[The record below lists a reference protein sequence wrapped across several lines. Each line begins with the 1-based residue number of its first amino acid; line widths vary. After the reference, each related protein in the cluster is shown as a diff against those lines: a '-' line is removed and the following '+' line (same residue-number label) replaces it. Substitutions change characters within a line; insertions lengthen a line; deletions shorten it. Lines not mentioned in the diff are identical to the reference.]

1 MKSGHATHSF
11 GENLESVRTA
21 VLNMGG
27 LVEEQFERATRAL
40 SEADSELG
48 LQVANDDSKVNKM
61 EVSIDGE
68 CSRLLA
74 APGATASDLRLIL
87 AIIKTITDLER
98 IGDEAKKMGM
108 LAAGLAAVER
118 PSTNYRDLRNLAR
131 HVKEMIHRALDAFAR
146 LDDKEA
152 LEVVKS
158 DDIVDEEYE
167 TIYRQAITF
176 MMEDPRTIKR
186 VMDITWIARSL
197 ERIGDHAK
205 NICEYVI
212 FMVYGEDIRHTGL
225 ENIEAAISRANSKQ
239 EPGFD

>member
-1 MKSGHATHSF
+1 MKGERATHCFS
-11 GENLESVRTA
+11 EDLETVRTA

-40 SEADSELG
+40 SDADSELG
-48 LQVANDDSKVNKM
+48 LQVAHDDSKVNKM

-74 APGATASDLRLIL
+74 TPGATASDLRLIL

-98 IGDEAKKMGM
+98 IGDEAKKMGL

-118 PSTNYRDLRNLAR
+118 PSANYRDLRNLAR
-131 HVKEMIHRALDAFAR
+131 HVKEMIHGALDAFAR

-186 VMDITWIARSL
+186 AMDITWIARSL

-225 ENIEAAISRANSKQ
+225 ENIEAAIAQANYKQ
-239 EPGFD
+239 ETSFD

>member
-74 APGATASDLRLIL
+74 TSGATASDLRLIL

-212 FMVYGEDIRHTGL
+212 FMVYGEDIRHTGI
-225 ENIEAAISRANSKQ
+225 ENIEAAIAQANRKQ
-239 EPGFD
+239 ESSFD

>member
-1 MKSGHATHSF
+1 MQAQHAPRRFS
-11 GENLESVRTA
+11 EDLEAVRTS

-40 SEADSELG
+40 SDADSELG
-48 LQVANDDSKVNKM
+48 LQVAHDDYKVNKM

-74 APGATASDLRLIL
+74 APGATAGDLRLIL
-87 AIIKTITDLER
+87 AIIKAITDLER
-98 IGDEAKKMGM
+98 MGDEAKRMGV

-131 HVKEMIHRALDAFAR
+131 HVKQMIHGALDAFAR
-146 LDDKEA
+146 LDVEGA
-152 LEVVKS
+152 LEIVKS
-158 DDIVDEEYE
+158 DNIVDEEYE
-167 TIYRQAITF
+167 TIYRQGITF
-176 MMEDPRTIKR
+176 MMEDPRTIRR
-186 VMDITWIARSL
+186 VMDMTWIARSL

-212 FMVYGEDIRHTGL
+212 FMVYGEDIRHTGV
-225 ENIEAAISRANSKQ
+225 ENIEAAIAEANRRQ
-239 EPGFD
+239 EAES

>member
-1 MKSGHATHSF
+1 ME
-11 GENLESVRTA
+11 GERAIHRFSEDLETVRTA

-74 APGATASDLRLIL
+74 TSGATASDLRLIL

-239 EPGFD
+239 KPSVD

>member
-1 MKSGHATHSF
+1 M
-11 GENLESVRTA
+11 RTS

-40 SEADSELG
+40 SDADSELG
-48 LQVANDDSKVNKM
+48 LQVAHDDYKVNKM

-74 APGATASDLRLIL
+74 MPGATAGDLRLIL
-87 AIIKTITDLER
+87 AIIKAITDLER
-98 IGDEAKKMGM
+98 MGDEAKRMGV

-131 HVKEMIHRALDAFAR
+131 HVKQMIHGALDAFAR
-146 LDDKEA
+146 LDVEGA
-152 LEVVKS
+152 LEIVKS

-167 TIYRQAITF
+167 TIYRQGITF
-176 MMEDPRTIKR
+176 MMEDPRTIRR
-186 VMDITWIARSL
+186 VMDMTWIARSL

-212 FMVYGEDIRHTGL
+212 FMVYGEDIRHTGV
-225 ENIEAAISRANSKQ
+225 ENIEAAIAEANRRQ
-239 EPGFD
+239 EAES

>member
-1 MKSGHATHSF
+1 
-11 GENLESVRTA
+11 
-21 VLNMGG
+21 MGG

-74 APGATASDLRLIL
+74 APGATANDLRLIL

-239 EPGFD
+239 EPSVD

>member
-1 MKSGHATHSF
+1 MKGEHATHCFS
-11 GENLESVRTA
+11 EDLEAVRTA

-40 SEADSELG
+40 SDADSELG
-48 LQVANDDSKVNKM
+48 LQVAHDDSKVNKM

-74 APGATASDLRLIL
+74 TPGATASDLRLIL

-98 IGDEAKKMGM
+98 IGDEAKKMGL

-118 PSTNYRDLRNLAR
+118 PSANYRDLRNLAR
-131 HVKEMIHRALDAFAR
+131 HVKEMIHGALDAFAR

-186 VMDITWIARSL
+186 AMDITWIARSL

-212 FMVYGEDIRHTGL
+212 FMVYGEDIRHTGPVSYTHL
-225 ENIEAAISRANSKQ
+225 TLPTILLV
-239 EPGFD
+239 